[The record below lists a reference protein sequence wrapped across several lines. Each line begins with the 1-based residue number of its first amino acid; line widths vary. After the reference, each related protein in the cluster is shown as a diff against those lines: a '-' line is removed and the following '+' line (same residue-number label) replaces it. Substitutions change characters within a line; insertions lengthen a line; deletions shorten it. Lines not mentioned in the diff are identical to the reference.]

1 MKIILEHENI
11 LLLQNSNKTKSP
23 TVKIVPSQNEAIANW
38 NASSRISPV
47 FKIEGFSNHHLDR
60 YDFPGKKYLLFLGPI
75 HPEQILSYCSSKSH
89 IWISHGLYNLLIV
102 PPDESELNKLM
113 GVIKKKKIPFEYW
126 KLQSGV
132 IKSIRNHGNIPHSTE
147 WRNSLSE
154 LARRS
159 FPVELREAIREYCPL
174 MASTLSRSVNLPDYM
189 SSEFIETSNSLTNIL
204 KSFSIFNSVK
214 VTYQNL
220 SEVLTVNAGLSR
232 YSSQTFAGTS
242 PIIHTECH
250 FWSNS
255 LLGIGTTSIALRNI
269 RSFLDKTLGKSRLP
283 ERFEKLKN
291 VNKDIPDLSKEF
303 PPDTDYLGN
312 IKLDDTNLKPL
323 VPLITYFSAR
333 DGYRSTQTTIS
344 APLAA
349 VSSCN
354 CPRWSLMTLTHEFSH
369 VIMRAILA
377 DIYPDLSNDNEIE
390 ECKSLMESN
399 KPRSSL
405 FHEIKHLC
413 LFSAIK
419 MEDADSDPSNNKKEY
434 DIKDILQRKRHDI
447 DETMVHVFDFLYFY
461 GKDVDKYVSGIWAS
475 WGVIPNVSTRVP
487 EYVVRTICAVLSGHL
502 RRIKGE
508 DFAKEEVKESLMK
521 LKKSKLGGRYIQEA
535 LNLIESRWDTELFR
549 LVRARRQLV
558 KIVTSFIFSK
568 QIATDIRS
576 ELKISGGAGRK
587 KGYTLKQGVLELKP
601 IDNPIMFI
609 ESFANSAQ
617 PSAAI
622 SAWIFY
628 VLAFCLED

>member
-1 MKIILEHENI
+1 
-11 LLLQNSNKTKSP
+11 
-23 TVKIVPSQNEAIANW
+23 
-38 NASSRISPV
+38 
-47 FKIEGFSNHHLDR
+47 
-60 YDFPGKKYLLFLGPI
+60 
-75 HPEQILSYCSSKSH
+75 
-89 IWISHGLYNLLIV
+89 
-102 PPDESELNKLM
+102 
-113 GVIKKKKIPFEYW
+113 
-126 KLQSGV
+126 
-132 IKSIRNHGNIPHSTE
+132 
-147 WRNSLSE
+147 
-154 LARRS
+154 
-159 FPVELREAIREYCPL
+159 
-174 MASTLSRSVNLPDYM
+174 MASTLSRSVNLPDYI
-189 SSEFIETSNSLTNIL
+189 SSEFNGTSNSLTEL
-204 KSFSIFNSVK
+204 FKSFSSTSNPVE
-214 VTYQNL
+214 VTYRNL

-269 RSFLDKTLGKSRLP
+269 RAFIDKTLGKSRLP

-291 VNKDIPDLSKEF
+291 VNKDIPDLSKIF
-303 PPDTDYLGN
+303 PPDTDYLGD

-323 VPLITYFSAR
+323 FPLITYFSAR

-369 VIMRAILA
+369 VIMRAILV
-377 DIYPDLSNDNEIE
+377 DIYPDLSNNNEIK
-390 ECKSLMESN
+390 ECNSLIDSN
-399 KPRSSL
+399 EPRASL
-405 FHEIKHLC
+405 FHEIKRLC
-413 LFSAIK
+413 LHSAIK
-419 MEDADSDPSNNKKEY
+419 MEDADSFSGPNNNEKEY
-434 DIKDILQRKRHDI
+434 NIKDVLERKRHDI

-461 GKDVDKYVSGIWAS
+461 GKDVDKYVPGIWAS
-475 WGVIPNVSTRVP
+475 WGVIPNVSTRVR
-487 EYVVRTICAVLSGHL
+487 EYVVRTICAVLSRHL
-502 RRIKGE
+502 KRNKGE
-508 DFAKEEVKESLMK
+508 DFAKEEVKKSLMK
-521 LKKSKLGGRYIQEA
+521 LKESKLGGRYIQEA
-535 LNLIESRWDTELFR
+535 LDLIDSRWDTELFY

-617 PSAAI
+617 PSATI